1 MTFSNVL
8 LIYVSLF
15 PVSWLL
21 IGLIEMFID
30 LERASRLKLLSGL
43 GEKIIY
49 SGVALLSAGVYDL
62 MTTKQAFDG
71 LLLFIS
77 FPTAWVGMKLVHFS
91 QERKNAY

>member
-1 MTFSNVL
+1 MSLSTI
-8 LIYVSLF
+8 LILYVSLF
-15 PVSWLL
+15 PVSWFL
-21 IGLIEMFID
+21 IGLVDLFID
-30 LERASRLKLLSGL
+30 MEKSSRLKLLGGL

-62 MTTKQAFDG
+62 MNTKQVFDG

-77 FPTAWVGMKLVHFS
+77 FPTAWAGMKLVHFS